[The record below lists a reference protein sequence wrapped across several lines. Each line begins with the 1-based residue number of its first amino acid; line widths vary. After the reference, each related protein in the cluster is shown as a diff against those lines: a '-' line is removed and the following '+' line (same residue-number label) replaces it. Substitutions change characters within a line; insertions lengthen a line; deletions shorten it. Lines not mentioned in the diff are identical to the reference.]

1 MSLPAASAIKA
12 WINARPGL
20 TGKGR
25 PLSRGAYLMGDP
37 IRSPAHGA
45 YALLFREPG
54 SGAGGTA
61 SPVAEDNEPSL
72 ARITAHVYAGT
83 IQAAEAA
90 ADALSNA
97 WQDLNGCPEPCGTS
111 GVTVMVAADFSEP
124 GYTPMPASG
133 GELHMFTT
141 SATFMLRPS

>member
-1 MSLPAASAIKA
+1 M
-12 WINARPGL
+12 
-20 TGKGR
+20 
-25 PLSRGAYLMGDP
+25 
-37 IRSPAHGA
+37 
-45 YALLFREPG
+45 
-54 SGAGGTA
+54 
-61 SPVAEDNEPSL
+61 

-97 WQDLNGCPEPCGTS
+97 WQDLNGLPEPCGDT
-111 GVTVMVAADFSEP
+111 GVIVMVADDFSEP
-124 GYTPMPASG
+124 GYTPMPGSG

>member
-1 MSLPAASAIKA
+1 MSLPAASAIQA
-12 WINARPGL
+12 WVNARPGL
-20 TGKGR
+20 TGRGK

-54 SGAGGTA
+54 TGAGGTTG
-61 SPVAEDNEPSL
+61 PVAEDNVIAL

-97 WQDLNGCPEPCGTS
+97 WQQLNGCPEPCGTS
-111 GVTVMVAADFSEP
+111 GVIVLVADDFSEP
-124 GYTPMPASG
+124 GYTPMPGSG
-133 GELHMFTT
+133 GELHMFTV
-141 SATFMLRPS
+141 SSTFMLRRS